1 MVEIKEWVNNFCI
14 KYISDINIKN
24 KIMKLLLLH
33 KLLQELIDLALK
45 GKATELEAQ
54 LTKDNISTKDE
65 VSSFRI

>member
-1 MVEIKEWVNNFCI
+1 
-14 KYISDINIKN
+14 
-24 KIMKLLLLH
+24 MKLLLLR